1 MHDPAYKLM
10 FSRPRMVRD
19 LLDGFAARGWSG
31 ALDFDTLAPLPASF
45 VSEDLQQRHG
55 DLVWR
60 IRFRNDRWLYLVLL
74 LEFQATVDQAM
85 ALRMLT
91 YTTLLYQRLD
101 ADGVLRDHRA
111 LPPVLPVV
119 LYNGR
124 RPWTASVEMMDLVA
138 VGSDL
143 LAPYQPSQ
151 RYYLLDGARMADA
164 DLPADNL
171 VSALIDL
178 EKTRDAARLR
188 EALQALSD
196 LLQAQGDDHLTRA
209 FVTWLRQGLRAAGR
223 LPGGEGEPLTQ
234 LQETQTMLEENVRE
248 WTREWLEQGIEQGR
262 AQGLE
267 QGRHEERALLCR
279 QAARKFDAPPRGWPP
294 PSPASPTSTASR
306 GLATGSSSAPRRQSC
321 SPASAAITGRAIEAP
336 VARTRRRRGIGV
348 ERERVRLFF
357 VGGPGS
363 FCERH
368 GKSYLIRRRR
378 GEEGGGGG
386 SVTGGAIPISVS
398 PSVVPL
404 VLARFVEVPVRV
416 EVAAGS

>member
-1 MHDPAYKLM
+1 MHDPAYKLL

-45 VSEDLQQRHG
+45 VSEDLRQRHG

-60 IRFRNDRWLYLVLL
+60 IRFRGDRWLYLVLL
-74 LEFQATVDQAM
+74 LEFQATVDPAM

-91 YTTLLYQRLD
+91 YTALLYQRLD
-101 ADGVLRDHRA
+101 ADGVQRDHGA

-124 RPWTASVEMMDLVA
+124 RPWTAPVEMTDLVA

-178 EKTRDAARLR
+178 EKTRDAARVG

-196 LLQAQGDDHLTRA
+196 LLRAQGDDHLTRA
-209 FVTWLRQGLRAAGR
+209 FVTWLHQGLRVAGP
-223 LPGGEGEPLTQ
+223 LPAGEGDPLTQ

-248 WTREWLEQGIEQGR
+248 WTREWLEQGRAQGIEQGR
-262 AQGLE
+262 AQGIEQGRAQGIEQGRAQGME

-279 QAARKFDAPPRGWPP
+279 QAARKFDAGAVEGLAVALAGVTDPDRLARVGDWIIEC
-294 PSPASPTSTASR
+294 ATASEL
-306 GLATGSSSAPRRQSC
+306 LA
-321 SPASAAITGRAIEAP
+321 
-336 VARTRRRRGIGV
+336 
-348 ERERVRLFF
+348 RVRGDNGS
-357 VGGPGS
+357 GG
-363 FCERH
+363 
-368 GKSYLIRRRR
+368 
-378 GEEGGGGG
+378 
-386 SVTGGAIPISVS
+386 
-398 PSVVPL
+398 
-404 VLARFVEVPVRV
+404 
-416 EVAAGS
+416 